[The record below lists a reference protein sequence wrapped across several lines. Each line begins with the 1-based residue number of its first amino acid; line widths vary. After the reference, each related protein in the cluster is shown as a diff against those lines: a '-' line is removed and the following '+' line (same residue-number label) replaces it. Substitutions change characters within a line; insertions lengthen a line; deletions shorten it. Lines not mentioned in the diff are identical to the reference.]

1 MQGSEKAKVL
11 RRMQTEAE
19 KLLWYALQGR
29 RLNGYKFRR
38 QAPIGPY
45 VADFLCMTARLI
57 VEVDGGQHAI
67 RRAYDEQR
75 DRYLRNEGYEVVRYW
90 NNEVLENLEGV
101 LTTLTLALSLRERKL
116 SGKRSNH

>member
-19 KLLWYALQGR
+19 KRLWCALRGR

-38 QAPIGPY
+38 QVPIGPY
-45 VADFLCMTARLI
+45 VADFVCMTGRLI

-101 LTTLTLALSLRERKL
+101 LTTLTLALSLREREL
-116 SGKRSNH
+116 SGKQSNH